1 MNVPTVVAFH
11 IPCRFLIT
19 LFGFWHAF
27 GDAGVRGCRR
37 RCMNRGT
44 LIPSSAEVELI
55 CIRPK
60 AGVIHMELCACQV
73 VAVCPSCG
81 IRSSR
86 VHSRYWRTVAD
97 LPWEG
102 IPVQISLRA
111 RKFFCVDKR
120 CTRRIF
126 TEPLPGTV
134 SRYGRRSDRASD
146 ALSWVTLA
154 LGGRA
159 GTRLARKLGLL
170 ASRTTLL
177 HELRRRAP
185 SSASASPRVLGI
197 DEWAWKKGHRYGTM
211 LCDLEQGR
219 VIDLLPTRDTET
231 VAAWLHQHPSVQ
243 VVSRDRASSF
253 ADAIRKGAP
262 NAVQVADR
270 WHLMNNLVD
279 TLIRSLERHRG
290 TVREVSDRL
299 EASPADH
306 SPDQLLQTLASQRTQ
321 QKRNSRLELYQQM
334 TELIARGKSQS
345 QAAASVGLS
354 LRTVQRWITTGV
366 FPERKHRIFS
376 SQVDAFGP
384 YIEKRVAQGCTNAS
398 QLWREIKQ
406 QGYRGNISGVWRW
419 LQRRFVSSRTS
430 EMTPPMMR
438 RPPLCLEHVAW
449 LMLKADSGRHR
460 FLKALYKTSP
470 ELEALGH
477 TARGF
482 FEMIR
487 NRDAAA
493 WPQWLED
500 ATLSPLASFARQLER
515 DRNAVDAALRLPWS
529 NGMVEG
535 QIHRLKLIKRQ
546 MYGRAGFDLLRL
558 RVLNPT

>member
-1 MNVPTVVAFH
+1 MNQG
-11 IPCRFLIT
+11 R
-19 LFGFWHAF
+19 
-27 GDAGVRGCRR
+27 
-37 RCMNRGT
+37 
-44 LIPSSAEVELI
+44 LIPGSAEVELI
-55 CIRPK
+55 CLRPK
-60 AGVIHMELCACQV
+60 AGLIHVELRACQ
-73 VAVCPSCG
+73 AGAFCPACG
-81 IRSSR
+81 SRTSR
-86 VHSRYWRTVAD
+86 VHSRYWRTLSD

-102 IPVQISLRA
+102 LPVQISLRA
-111 RKFFCVDKR
+111 RKFFCLDER

-134 SRYGRRSDRASD
+134 SRYARRSDRASD

-159 GTRLARKLGLL
+159 GTRLAHKLGLL

-177 HELRRRAP
+177 HELRRRVP
-185 SSASASPRVLGI
+185 SSAPASPRVLGI

-219 VIDLLPTRDTET
+219 VLDLLPTRDSET
-231 VAAWLHQHPSVQ
+231 VAAWLRQHPSVQ
-243 VVSRDRASSF
+243 VVSRDRASAF

-270 WHLMNNLVD
+270 WHLLNNLVD
-279 TLIRSLERHRG
+279 TLLRSLELHRG
-290 TVREVSDRL
+290 AVREVRDRL
-299 EASPADH
+299 EAPSR
-306 SPDQLLQTLASQRTQ
+306 SQLVRSFDPEHPQMLASQSAQ
-321 QKRNSRLELYQQM
+321 QKRKARLELYQQM

-345 QAAASVGLS
+345 EAAASVGIS

-366 FPERKHRIFS
+366 FPERKHRVFP

-384 YIEKRVAQGCTNAS
+384 YIEKRFTEGCANAS
-398 QLWREIKQ
+398 QLWREIRQ
-406 QGYRGNISGVWRW
+406 QGFRGNGSSVWHW
-419 LQRRFVSSRTS
+419 LRRRFGHLRTS
-430 EMTPPMMR
+430 GTTPPVRR

-449 LMLKADSGRHR
+449 LMLKADPRRHR
-460 FLKALYKTSP
+460 YLKELYRTSP
-470 ELEALGH
+470 ELEALGR

-487 NRDAAA
+487 NRDAVA
-493 WPQWLED
+493 WPQWLE
-500 ATLSPLASFARQLER
+500 AAAHSPLASFARRLER

-558 RVLNPT
+558 RVLNSV

>member
-1 MNVPTVVAFH
+1 MNQ
-11 IPCRFLIT
+11 
-19 LFGFWHAF
+19 
-27 GDAGVRGCRR
+27 
-37 RCMNRGT
+37 GT
-44 LIPSSAEVELI
+44 LIPSSAGVELV

-60 AGVIHMELCACQV
+60 ADVIHLELRACQV

-81 IRSSR
+81 SRSTR
-86 VHSRYWRTVAD
+86 VHSRYWRTIAD

-102 IPVQISLRA
+102 IPVRLSLRA
-111 RKFFCVDKR
+111 RKFFCLDER
-120 CTRRIF
+120 CSRRIF

-134 SRYGRRSDRASD
+134 GRYGRRSDRASD

-159 GTRLARKLGLL
+159 GARLARKLGLL

-177 HELRRRAP
+177 HELRRRVP
-185 SSASASPRVLGI
+185 SSAPSSPRVLGI

-211 LCDLEQGR
+211 LCDLERGR
-219 VIDLLPTRDTET
+219 VIDLLPTRDSDT
-231 VAAWLHQHPSVQ
+231 VAAWLRQHPSVQ
-243 VVSRDRASSF
+243 VVSRDRAGAF

-262 NAVQVADR
+262 SAVQVADR
-270 WHLMNNLVD
+270 WHLLNNLVD
-279 TLIRSLERHRG
+279 TLLRSLERHRG
-290 TVREVSDRL
+290 TVREVRDSL
-299 EASPADH
+299 EASPGT
-306 SPDQLLQTLASQRTQ
+306 QLYRSDVPETPQTLASQRTQ

-334 TELIARGKSQS
+334 TELIACGKSQS
-345 QAAASVGLS
+345 EAAARVGLS
-354 LRTVQRWITTGV
+354 LRTVQRWITTGA

-384 YIEKRVAQGCTNAS
+384 YIEKRVAEGCTNAS

-406 QGYRGNISGVWRW
+406 QGYRGNIPGVWRW

-430 EMTPPMMR
+430 KLTPPMKR
-438 RPPLCLEHVAW
+438 TPPLCLEHVAW
-449 LMLKADSGRHR
+449 LMLKADPRRHR
-460 FLKALYKTSP
+460 LLKTLYATSP
-470 ELEALGH
+470 ELESLGS

-487 NRDAAA
+487 TRDSEA
-493 WPQWLED
+493 WPQWLVT
-500 ATLSPLASFARQLER
+500 ASHSPLASFARRLER
-515 DRNAVDAALRLPWS
+515 DRNAVYAALRLPWS

-558 RVLNPT
+558 RVLNSA